1 LTKICHQRG
10 DFNTIALS
18 KKPLVSAE
26 KELILLNIGIQ
37 LPEKK
42 ITWEKSLP

>member
-1 LTKICHQRG
+1 MDQSSMVTFQYRLP
-10 DFNTIALS
+10 L
-18 KKPLVSAE
+18 KKALVSAE
-26 KELILLNIGIQ
+26 KELILINIDIQ